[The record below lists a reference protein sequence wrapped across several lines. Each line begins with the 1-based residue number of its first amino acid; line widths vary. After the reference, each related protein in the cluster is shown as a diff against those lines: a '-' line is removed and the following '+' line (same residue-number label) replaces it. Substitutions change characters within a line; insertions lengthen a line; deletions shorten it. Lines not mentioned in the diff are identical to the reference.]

1 MSKRRDAGDGS
12 IFQTSDGRWV
22 AMIDLGRR
30 PDGRRHRRKL
40 SGKSKAEV
48 RAKLAKAK
56 TEAQLGI
63 AGTSSRQTVAEYLDW
78 WLAHDAPTGKA
89 SEDTIAGYA
98 EVVRL
103 YIKPQIG
110 AVRLTDLAPQ
120 HVTGMMS
127 ALAKD
132 GKSARTQHHAR
143 TVLRRSLRRA
153 EVHGMVARNV
163 AALVESPKQ
172 DGHKTDDTMT
182 AAEAARVLAHAKA
195 KAQTAAKAKELSED
209 YAATDEL
216 YALAVL
222 LLRLGLRKGEALGLR
237 WDEVDLDAEEVT
249 IAHTIKFPEGGG
261 YKLKEPKTE
270 DSVRTIP
277 LLSTELAALR
287 QHRKAQTARRLAA
300 PVWHEADDFV
310 FTTSIGTPIHQR
322 NATRWWHSLLN
333 GAGVGRRRMHAS
345 RHTCATLLLEDGV
358 PLEVVSAILGHSS
371 LSITADIYAKV
382 GKDSMRRALSKHD
395 RLATNLAT
403 GEPEAAPTTE
413 GQVL

>member
-1 MSKRRDAGDGS
+1 MSAQRRRDHGDGS
-12 IFQTSDGRWV
+12 VFERSDGRWV
-22 AMIDLGRR
+22 AMLDLGRR
-30 PDGRRHRRKL
+30 PDGRRHRVKRTAPTKT
-40 SGKSKAEV
+40 KAK
-48 RAKLAKAK
+48 AKLAEMKR
-56 TEAQLGI
+56 EAELGI

-89 SEDTIAGYA
+89 SADTIAGYA
-98 EVVRL
+98 EVARL
-103 YIKPQIG
+103 YIKPHIG
-110 AVRLTDLAPQ
+110 AVRLADLAPQ
-120 HVTGMMS
+120 HVTTMMS
-127 ALAKD
+127 ALAKN
-132 GKSARTQHHAR
+132 GRSPRTQHHAR
-143 TVLRRSLRRA
+143 TILRRSLRRA
-153 EVHGMVARNV
+153 EVLGLVARNV

-182 AAEAARVLAHAKA
+182 AAEAASVLAHAKA
-195 KAQTAAKAKELSED
+195 QAQRAAKAKASGESH
-209 YAATDEL
+209 AATDEL

-222 LLRLGLRKGEALGLR
+222 LLRLGLRKGEALALR

-249 IAHTIKFPEGGG
+249 IAHTIKFPKGGG
-261 YKLKEPKTE
+261 YKLTPPKT
-270 DSVRTIP
+270 DDAVRTIP

-287 QHRKAQTARRLAA
+287 DHRRAQTARRLAA

-310 FTTSIGTPIHQR
+310 FTTGIGTPIHQR
-322 NATRWWHSLLN
+322 NATRWWHALLE

-395 RLATNLAT
+395 RLATVSAT
-403 GEPEAAPTTE
+403 GETDAGSVTE
-413 GQVL
+413 G